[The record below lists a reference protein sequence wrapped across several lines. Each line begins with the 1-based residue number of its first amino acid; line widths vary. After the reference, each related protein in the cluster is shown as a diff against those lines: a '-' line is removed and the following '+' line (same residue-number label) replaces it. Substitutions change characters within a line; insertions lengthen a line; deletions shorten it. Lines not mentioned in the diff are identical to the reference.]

1 MCGITGIFDL
11 SSRSRINRDALARMN
26 SAVSHRGP
34 DGQGMHFEPGVG
46 IAHRRLAI
54 IDLATGDQP
63 MFSGDGSIAIV
74 FNGEI
79 YNFRDLSRELSK
91 LGYIF
96 RTHSDT
102 ETIIYAW
109 QEWGVDCVKKL
120 HGMFAFA
127 IYDQKKQSLF
137 LARDRFGKKP
147 LYYSIINNRFCLFG
161 SELKALLASGLVP
174 KKLRPEAVDDYMSF
188 GYVPDPYCIY
198 QGTFKLPA
206 AHYLLLMRGK
216 AVGQPTSYWQLRFLE
231 TNMSFEDARDQ
242 LISRLSEAV
251 RIRLIADV
259 PLGAFLSGGVDS
271 SAIVALMSRHLGGGV
286 KTFSIGIGGAGDDE
300 LPFASAVAARYG
312 AEQTAAHVNPDP
324 VAEYRRLARIFDEPF
339 ADISSV
345 PTDQVSKL
353 ARTKV
358 TVALSGDAGDEI
370 FAGYR
375 RYRWHSYEQRMR
387 NSLPTFLR
395 APIFGFLGRAYPK
408 LDWAPRW
415 MRAKFTLQE
424 IALDEV
430 GGYFRAVCK
439 IHDATRYQL
448 YTPAFRRTL
457 SDYHPSQVIAEHML
471 ESDASD
477 PVARAQYTDIKT
489 YLPGDILTKVD
500 RTSMASSLEVR
511 VPMLDHSF
519 VEWSATVPSKFK
531 LKNGVGKLLL
541 KRALAPY
548 VPAENLVRTKRGFAI
563 TTDTAFR
570 GPDFQT
576 MRNLLN
582 SETMRDSGIFDVA
595 SINALLSDHEMGRRN
610 SGQALWTLLMFE
622 GFLNEVH
629 FATDRAAEGVVSALE

>member
-1 MCGITGIFDL
+1 MCGIAGIFDL

-26 SAVSHRGP
+26 GAVFHRGP
-34 DGQGMHFEPGVG
+34 DGGGTHLEPGVG

-63 MFSGDGSIAIV
+63 MFSGDGSVAIV

-79 YNFRDLSRELSK
+79 YNFRELSQELSN
-91 LGYIF
+91 LGYVF

-102 ETIIYAW
+102 ETIIHAW

-127 IYDQKKQSLF
+127 IYDQKRQSLF

-161 SELKALLASGLVP
+161 SELKALLASGLIP
-174 KKLRPEAVDDYMSF
+174 KTIRPEAVDDYLSF
-188 GYVPDPYCIY
+188 GYIPDPSCIY
-198 QGTFKLPA
+198 QGTLKLPA
-206 AHYLLLMRGK
+206 AHYLLLTRGK
-216 AVGQPTSYWQLRFLE
+216 AVGQPTPYWQLRFVE
-231 TNMSFEDARDQ
+231 TNISFKDAQEQ

-251 RIRLIADV
+251 RIRLVADV

-271 SAIVALMSRHLGGGV
+271 SAIIALMSRHLGSGV
-286 KTFSIGIGGAGDDE
+286 KSFSIGIGDSGDSE

-312 AEQTAAHVNPDP
+312 AEQTAVHVNPDP
-324 VAEYRRLARIFDEPF
+324 IAEYRRLARIFDEPF
-339 ADISSV
+339 ADVSSV

-375 RYRWHSYEQRMR
+375 RYRWHSYAQGARHY
-387 NSLPTFLR
+387 LPTSLR
-395 APIFGFLGRAYPK
+395 VPIFGLLGRAYPK

-415 MRAKFTLQE
+415 MRAKYTLQE
-424 IALDEV
+424 IALDEI
-430 GGYFRAVCK
+430 GGYFRTVCK
-439 IHDATRYQL
+439 IHDDARYQL
-448 YTPAFRRTL
+448 YTSEFRRKL
-457 SDYHPSQVIAEHML
+457 NDYHPCQVIAQHMQ
-471 ESDASD
+471 ESDTSD
-477 PVARAQYTDIKT
+477 ALARAQYTDIKT

-519 VEWSATVPSKFK
+519 VEWSATVPSRFK
-531 LKNGVGKLLL
+531 LKNGVGKFLL

-548 VPAENLVRTKRGFAI
+548 VPAENLFRTKRGFAI
-563 TTDTAFR
+563 KTDTAFR
-570 GPDFQT
+570 GSDSRKI
-576 MRNLLN
+576 RNLLN
-582 SETMRDSGIFDVA
+582 SEAMRDSGIFDIA
-595 SINALLSDHEMGRRN
+595 SINALLSEHEMGLRN
-610 SGQALWTLLMFE
+610 NGQALWTLLMFE

-629 FATDRAAEGVVSALE
+629 FATDRMPEGIVSALE